1 MSVTELNYS
10 SSYAAIEDNSYAT
23 NGIWLQ
29 MKTRTWWLRTRMASG
44 NAGVWVVRTAGN
56 AGDDSYSVTNTLAPI
71 IRLG

>member
-1 MSVTELNYS
+1 MSVTECT
-10 SSYAAIEDNSYAT
+10 SYTQGGVPSAEC
-23 NGIWLQ
+23 
-29 MKTRTWWLRTRMASG
+29 